1 MSLETVTQRLKE
13 RVGTSAGLDKIVKFD
28 FGEDGVLRIDD
39 TAHPAVVSNDDGPAD
54 LTIKVA
60 LDDFEAIANGEQ
72 NPQMAFMMGKLQVE
86 GDMGLA
92 MRLGQ
97 ILG

>member
-1 MSLETVTQRLKE
+1 MSLDAVTQKLKE
-13 RVGTSAGLDKIVKFD
+13 RVGASAGLDKVIKFD
-28 FGEDGVLRIDD
+28 FGDDGVLRIDD
-39 TAHPAVVSNDDGPAD
+39 TASPAVVDNSDGPAD
-54 LTIKVA
+54 LTIQVS
-60 LDDFEAIANGEQ
+60 LDDFQAIASGEQ
-72 NPQMAFMMGKLQVE
+72 NPQMAFMMGKLKVE